1 MSKKLPSTL
10 KELNPYDTHEA
21 LLKRLEKRKAEAATS
36 PRTYI
41 FAKQEEGSIQLTPD
55 SYELPVDPLNSRMV
69 EDNAL
74 LEERRRTDEF
84 TKRVF
89 NNSPRAIEVYE
100 IFKENPKLI
109 NKVLLQKLKKTL
121 LEKNIN
127 ARKIQSAFK
136 KYKEK
141 QKVNINE
148 NTFVNKL
155 LTIFNIT
162 RGTGKNKRKRRTQR
176 K

>member
-1 MSKKLPSTL
+1 MSKKLPSPYI
-10 KELNPYDTHEA
+10 KLNPYNTHEA
-21 LLKRLEKRKAEAATS
+21 LLQMFEKKEAEKATS
-36 PRTYI
+36 PRTSK
-41 FAKQEEGSIQLTPD
+41 FAKQEEGSIQLPD